1 MLRNGRQDGP
11 KTVKE
16 YLRSIEIDVSLSG
29 VRKLLKIMGFKP
41 RRKIKTNFIIKKK
54 QASSAGMGQKTLTSY
69 GKPVE
74 AVGAFRRN
82 QSQFVGL
89 RW

>member
-1 MLRNGRQDGP
+1 
-11 KTVKE
+11 
-16 YLRSIEIDVSLSG
+16 
-29 VRKLLKIMGFKP
+29 MGFKP
-41 RRKIKTNFIIKKK
+41 RKKIKANFISKKN
-54 QASSAGMGQKTLTSY
+54 QASSAGMGQKTPEPY

-74 AVGAFRRN
+74 AVGVFSQN